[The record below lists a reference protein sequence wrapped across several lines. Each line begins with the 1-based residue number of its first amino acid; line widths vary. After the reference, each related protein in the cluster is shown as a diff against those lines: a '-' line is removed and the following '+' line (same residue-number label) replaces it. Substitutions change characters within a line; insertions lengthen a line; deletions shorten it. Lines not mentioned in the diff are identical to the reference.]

1 MLGILALLN
10 KDQEGFTTIWM
21 TVWQKGIFKN
31 TLSIGF
37 IREYINIK
45 NYYVILW
52 WKFLFWVQEH
62 FFSET
67 RFRNAR
73 HQENEENIE
82 TGIKNATMFSGPWL
96 YKRQKVKIC
105 PMTWQ
110 LPLWNHWQH
119 ILTSWL
125 EVWLLALIAISLYLL
140 YSPKTPPFCQSQQK
154 KRNKHFAQN
163 WWCQWIKNRQYKAS

>member
-37 IREYINIK
+37 VREYINIK

-96 YKRQKVKIC
+96 YKRQKVEIC

-110 LPLWNHWQH
+110 LWISSLKS
-119 ILTSWL
+119 LT
-125 EVWLLALIAISLYLL
+125 AY
-140 YSPKTPPFCQSQQK
+140 PD
-154 KRNKHFAQN
+154 
-163 WWCQWIKNRQYKAS
+163 